1 MAYKLSEIIVG
12 GFVTVIRKV
21 LSFFPLK
28 VRYSFFENLGLL
40 GYYLIKLLQMEIQY
54 LKMRN

>member
-1 MAYKLSEIIVG
+1 MAYKLSEKIVG
-12 GFVTVIRKV
+12 GIVTAIRKI

-40 GYYLIKLLQMEIQY
+40 GII
-54 LKMRN
+54 